1 MSMTPVRSALDGSNM
16 EALSSI
22 KKALKNAMGLVG
34 ALMINGSCDVIDD
47 LQKHKSDSLFPSI
60 ERKVIDLTYSPETE
74 DNNKNC
80 KSSIVLSN
88 KIKIEEVLTVSL
100 AKAGTPDGMARL
112 PSATN
117 VSPMSSALSKVDGLT
132 ALKTMNTNGGRHN
145 SRGLCNK
152 SPVTDIGSNDGSE
165 TIKVATEPN
174 AIGAVVYKVKA
185 KPYRAAVKP
194 IDNCNDEPWD
204 DLRVFSVPGILK
216 LYRHEDSGKTQL
228 VLRTLMSGIVK
239 LNLAIRGNV
248 FDLEKNIPRWKEGCT
263 EVGQVLFFAHDAF
276 KKERVVESFVLKVNG
291 KELDNLYGNLI
302 ELGAQP
308 KKRTG

>member
-1 MSMTPVRSALDGSNM
+1 MVDFSLIGSKLNHNNLPNKQNSTKMSMTLVKSALDRSNM

-22 KKALKNAMGLVG
+22 KKALKNATGLGG
-34 ALMINGSCDVIDD
+34 ALMINGSCDVIND
-47 LQKHKSDSLFPSI
+47 LQKNKSDSLFPSI
-60 ERKVIDLTYSPETE
+60 ERKVIDLTYSPETG

-80 KSSIVLSN
+80 KSSIVLSH
-88 KIKIEEVLTVSL
+88 KIKIEEVVTASL

-132 ALKTMNTNGGRHN
+132 ALKMMNTNGGRHN

-152 SPVTDIGSNDGSE
+152 SPVTDIGSDDGSE

-194 IDNCNDEPWD
+194 IDNCNDKPWD

-216 LYRHEDSGKTQL
+216 LYCHKDS
-228 VLRTLMSGIVK
+228 VMI
-239 LNLAIRGNV
+239 LA
-248 FDLEKNIPRWKEGCT
+248 
-263 EVGQVLFFAHDAF
+263 
-276 KKERVVESFVLKVNG
+276 
-291 KELDNLYGNLI
+291 
-302 ELGAQP
+302 
-308 KKRTG
+308 

>member
-1 MSMTPVRSALDGSNM
+1 
-16 EALSSI
+16 
-22 KKALKNAMGLVG
+22 
-34 ALMINGSCDVIDD
+34 
-47 LQKHKSDSLFPSI
+47 LQKNKSDSLFPSI
-60 ERKVIDLTYSPETE
+60 EHKVINLTYSPETG

-88 KIKIEEVLTVSL
+88 KIKIEEVVTASL

-117 VSPMSSALSKVDGLT
+117 VLPMSLAVNLSKVDRLT

-145 SRGLCNK
+145 SRGSCNK

-174 AIGAVVYKVKA
+174 AIRAVVYKVKA

-228 VLRTLMSGIVK
+228 ILRTLMSRIVK

-248 FDLEKNIPRWKEGCT
+248 FDLEKNIPR
-263 EVGQVLFFAHDAF
+263 
-276 KKERVVESFVLKVNG
+276 
-291 KELDNLYGNLI
+291 
-302 ELGAQP
+302 
-308 KKRTG
+308 